1 MIPSYVKDQIL
12 EHDIVSI
19 IEGEGIELKRKGA
32 NYECCCPFHNEKTPS
47 FKVSPAKNIYKCF
60 GQCDESGNAITFIMH
75 YRNMT
80 YSEALEYL
88 ADKLH
93 IQYDKKELTLEERE
107 RQYLRNNLIA
117 ANKDAQEFFRH
128 SLQNAPAARD
138 YIAKRSWKDST
149 VDAFGIGYAPG
160 GNSLL
165 KYMTGKG
172 WKTDI
177 LMKSGLIKR
186 NEETGSYY
194 DAFRQRIIFPIHSR
208 TGYIAGFSGRDI
220 SGKSDIP
227 KYLNTAETDLFHKGD
242 LLFQF
247 VRHPQVIAIQKCDI
261 LASRPL
267 HGLRPGNRR
276 SPILRK
282 NIVVDIGILL
292 QVRLQHFGSVI
303 GAAVVHNL
311 NLPVCNRLGNHRIKR
326 SQNKLAAVVS
336 RHNHTN

>member
-177 LMKSGLIKR
+177 RGIRKYEELPENCR
-186 NEETGSYY
+186 NYIEFVEKEIGY
-194 DAFRQRIIFPIHSR
+194 PITMISN
-208 TGYIAGFSGRDI
+208 GPGRD
-220 SGKSDIP
+220 DII
-227 KYLNTAETDLFHKGD
+227 Y
-242 LLFQF
+242 
-247 VRHPQVIAIQKCDI
+247 R
-261 LASRPL
+261 
-267 HGLRPGNRR
+267 
-276 SPILRK
+276 
-282 NIVVDIGILL
+282 
-292 QVRLQHFGSVI
+292 
-303 GAAVVHNL
+303 
-311 NLPVCNRLGNHRIKR
+311 
-326 SQNKLAAVVS
+326 NK
-336 RHNHTN
+336 

>member
-128 SLQNAPAARD
+128 SLQNAPAARE

-160 GNSLL
+160 NNSLL

-177 LMKSGLIKR
+177 LMK
-186 NEETGSYY
+186 
-194 DAFRQRIIFPIHSR
+194 
-208 TGYIAGFSGRDI
+208 AG
-220 SGKSDIP
+220 
-227 KYLNTAETDLFHKGD
+227 
-242 LLFQF
+242 
-247 VRHPQVIAIQKCDI
+247 
-261 LASRPL
+261 RPSEADRL
-267 HGLRPGNRR
+267 PSCQGPPSLT
-276 SPILRK
+276 
-282 NIVVDIGILL
+282 
-292 QVRLQHFGSVI
+292 VRLPSPCASVHTPPTGCPPCI
-303 GAAVVHNL
+303 
-311 NLPVCNRLGNHRIKR
+311 C
-326 SQNKLAAVVS
+326 VS
-336 RHNHTN
+336 RSYPSCPAIH